1 MVSIANASTDH
12 PNQAKKRQ
20 RNIFVFVCLW
30 LLIFLVEFV
39 KGGLLVT
46 LLPVY
51 MGHVLGLPAFA
62 IGVAFALQYVGD
74 NALRGPAGWLA
85 ERLGFRMI
93 MSIGMI
99 LVLGAVFIMATEK
112 STGWLILACGVMG
125 IGSAPLWPCVMSK
138 ITDLSH
144 ADGKYGTSMSIIEI
158 ASLGGAGLGPVTV
171 NWISDTSYQSTLW
184 MMLICMTVVLAIAL
198 CLPGRKES
206 SSIATVN
213 NHTIDQT
220 HNNAESL
227 TENQLSAPNLS
238 VSRITGKQ
246 RLQQYIVL
254 IRSLHI
260 HPLLYPALFLQS
272 FALGI
277 LTPIITLYVISQ
289 LGLTPA
295 YFNGLLIAGGGV
307 TALGLI
313 PAGRLIDRWGS
324 RYFLHIGFLLAGTAL
339 IGIAST
345 TVLAWIWIF
354 VVCVGLSYAMILPAW
369 NSLLANLVPAQERG
383 MIWGLFLT
391 LQGSGLVI
399 GPLVS
404 GKLWDIISP
413 QAPFFVSASSMFI
426 LFGIHWIMIRHRK
439 KLSVSKT

>member
-1 MVSIANASTDH
+1 MVSISNSITDQQ
-12 PNQAKKRQ
+12 NQAKKRQ
-20 RNIFVFVCLW
+20 RHIFVFVCLW

-62 IGVAFALQYVGD
+62 IGIAFALQYVGD

-93 MSIGMI
+93 MSIGMV

-112 STGWLILACGVMG
+112 STGWLIFACAVMG
-125 IGSAPLWPCVMSK
+125 IGSAPLWPCVMSQ
-138 ITDLSH
+138 ITSLSQ

-171 NWISDTSYQSTLW
+171 NWISGTSYQSTLW
-184 MMLICMTVVLAIAL
+184 MMLVCMTVVLGIAL
-198 CLPGRKES
+198 CLPGRKKEVYALEADPES
-206 SSIATVN
+206 
-213 NHTIDQT
+213 D
-220 HNNAESL
+220 E
-227 TENQLSAPNLS
+227 QLQHRST
-238 VSRITGKQ
+238 SRITGKQ
-246 RLQQYIVL
+246 RIKQYVSL

-277 LTPIITLYVISQ
+277 LTPIITLYVVSQ
-289 LGLTPA
+289 LELTPA
-295 YFNGLLIAGGGV
+295 YFNGLLIVGGGV

-313 PAGRLIDRWGS
+313 PAGRLIDRFGS
-324 RYFLHIGFLLAGTAL
+324 RFFLHIGFLLAGTAL
-339 IGIAST
+339 VGMAST
-345 TVLAWIWIF
+345 RILFWIWIF
-354 VVCVGLSYAMILPAW
+354 VVGIGLSYAMILPAW
-369 NSLLANLVPAQERG
+369 NSLLAKLVPTQERG

-404 GKLWDIISP
+404 GKLWDSISP

-426 LFGIHWIMIRHRK
+426 LFCIHWIMIRHRPN
-439 KLSVSKT
+439 LR